1 MLKKVI
7 VSFLALLMI
16 TGCGCEKKEDP
27 TDNRIYLS
35 SKYYNNGGVYLDIK
49 SETLD
54 ELENDNYVLYTYN
67 PYCSFEIPCDEI
79 FKVFMEKYKVSFL
92 SIPFSEFKKTK
103 FYESVKYGPTVLI
116 VSKGNIIA
124 YLDANSNFDLAKY
137 QKAKEFETWIKKYV
151 FVVENKGGNM
161 D

>member
-1 MLKKVI
+1 MLKKAI
-7 VSFLALLMI
+7 VSFLVLLMI
-16 TGCGCEKKEDP
+16 TGCACSKKEDP

-49 SETLD
+49 SEALT
-54 ELENDNYVLYTYN
+54 EIENDNYVLYTYN
-67 PYCSFEIPCDEI
+67 PYCTFEVPCDEI

-92 SIPFSEFKKTK
+92 SMPFNEFKKTK
-103 FYESVKYGPTVLI
+103 FYETVKYGPTVLI

-137 QKAKEFETWIKKYV
+137 QKATAFETWIKKYV
-151 FVVENKGGNM
+151 FVTNS
-161 D
+161 

>member
-1 MLKKVI
+1 MTIKKI
-7 VSFLALLMI
+7 VSLLIILLII
-16 TGCGCEKKEDP
+16 TGCGCSKKEDP

-49 SETLD
+49 SETLN

-67 PYCSFEIPCDEI
+67 PYCTFEIPCDEI

-103 FYESVKYGPTVLI
+103 FYEKVKYGPTVI
-116 VSKGNIIA
+116 IISKGSIIA

-137 QKAKEFETWIKKYV
+137 QKASAFETWIKKYV
-151 FVVENKGGNM
+151 YVVEK
-161 D
+161 

>member
-16 TGCGCEKKEDP
+16 TGCACSKKEDP

-54 ELENDNYVLYTYN
+54 ELENDSYVLYTYN
-67 PYCSFEIPCDEI
+67 PYCTFEVPCDEI

-92 SIPFSEFKKTK
+92 SMPFNEFKKTK
-103 FYESVKYGPTVLI
+103 FYETVKYGPTVLI

-137 QKAKEFETWIKKYV
+137 QKATAFETWIKKYV
-151 FVVENKGGNM
+151 FVTNS
-161 D
+161 